1 MIFEKKSP
9 KISVIMS
16 VFNDEKNIESSVNS
30 ILQQTY
36 ENFELLVRDDGSIDQ
51 TRKILD
57 SIRDER
63 LKIYT
68 SSKNI
73 GLTKSLNLLIKK
85 SKGTLIARQD
95 SDDISLDDRFEIQV
109 KKLINDNYDAV
120 LSRAFVKDSNSVRP
134 NFSHYL
140 PKKYLIKFKNP
151 FIHGT
156 LLIRKRVLIDLG
168 MYDENF
174 IFAQDYKL
182 MKSLIENSIRFKVIK
197 KPLYILNT
205 KNNISSNMSRQQE
218 YYANLVR
225 KNIEF

>member
-218 YYANLVR
+218 YYASLVR

>member
-1 MIFEKKSP
+1 MIFEKRSP

>member
-1 MIFEKKSP
+1 
-9 KISVIMS
+9 MS